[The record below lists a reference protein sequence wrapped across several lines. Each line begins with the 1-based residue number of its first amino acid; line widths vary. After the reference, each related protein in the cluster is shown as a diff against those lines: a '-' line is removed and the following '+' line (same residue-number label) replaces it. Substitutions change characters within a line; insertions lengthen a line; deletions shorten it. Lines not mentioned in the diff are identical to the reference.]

1 MSIELVMPSNRVV
14 LCCPL
19 LLLPSIFPSIKVYS
33 NELALR
39 IRWPKY
45 WSFSFSISPSCEH
58 SGLISFSFDRF
69 DFLAV
74 QGNLKSVLQHCSLNA
89 SILQRSASFMVQL
102 SCPYMT
108 TGKTLSI
115 WTFVI
120 KVMSQLF
127 NSLSRFVIAFLS
139 RSKHLLISWL

>member
-1 MSIELVMPSNRVV
+1 MPSNRVV
-14 LCCPL
+14 LRCPL

-45 WSFSFSISPSCEH
+45 WSFSFSISPSSEH
-58 SGLISFSFDRF
+58 SGLISFSIDWFV
-69 DFLAV
+69 FLAV
-74 QGNLKSVLQHCSLNA
+74 QGTLKSVLQHRSLNA
-89 SILQRSASFMVQL
+89 SILQCSASVMVQL
-102 SCPYMT
+102 SRPYMT

-127 NSLSRFVIAFLS
+127 NSLSRFVIAFLPS
-139 RSKHLLISWL
+139 SKRLLISWL